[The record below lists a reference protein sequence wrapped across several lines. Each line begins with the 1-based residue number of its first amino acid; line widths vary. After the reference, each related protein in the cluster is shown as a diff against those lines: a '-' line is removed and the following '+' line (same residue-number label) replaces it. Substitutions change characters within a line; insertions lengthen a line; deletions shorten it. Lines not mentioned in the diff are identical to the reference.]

1 MKRKRG
7 TIFIKSEDE
16 DTEKVWIQQPEDYES
31 STPTMGYMDMATHT
45 GEMRSV
51 ISLCSFS
58 LYPSYLFF
66 TSLNDELL
74 SNTAIWAFTY
84 GVPLPESVKPLGF
97 HSSISMVAW

>member
-1 MKRKRG
+1 MVYSYFVDARFISLPKRRIERLLQLPG
-7 TIFIKSEDE
+7 LIKLDNSQSSAN
-16 DTEKVWIQQPEDYES
+16 TKFLQQDYES

-74 SNTAIWAFTY
+74 SRI
-84 GVPLPESVKPLGF
+84 L
-97 HSSISMVAW
+97 